1 MRQYLQRQA
10 SYKILSNV
18 SNIHDFQS
26 LGEALDW
33 IAPWGGSV
41 FVGDVAGIAEVGDGL
56 RDETV
61 IDFLSVVEF
70 MAAGDATSV
79 EVADPREVLLDVAA
93 DVAVHDL

>member
-1 MRQYLQRQA
+1 VRQYLQGQA

-26 LGEALDW
+26 LSETLDW
-33 IAPWGGSV
+33 IASGRGSV
-41 FVGDVAGIAEVGDGL
+41 FVDDVAGIAEVGDSF

-61 IDFLSVVEF
+61 VDLLSVVEF

-79 EVADPREVLLDVAA
+79 EVADTREVVGCCGRCR
-93 DVAVHDL
+93 HP